1 MRIQQSTYRDCS
13 VLTLSGAQPA
23 VADTLAGLGVFV
35 RVELLGSWLHVA
47 VHDRCHH
54 RRGTW
59 LAAA

>member
-1 MRIQQSTYRDCS
+1 MRIQQSTYQGCS
-13 VLTLSGAQPA
+13 VLTLGGAHPA
-23 VADTLAGLGVFV
+23 VADTLAGSGVFA
-35 RVELLGSWLHVA
+35 RVQLLGSWLHVA